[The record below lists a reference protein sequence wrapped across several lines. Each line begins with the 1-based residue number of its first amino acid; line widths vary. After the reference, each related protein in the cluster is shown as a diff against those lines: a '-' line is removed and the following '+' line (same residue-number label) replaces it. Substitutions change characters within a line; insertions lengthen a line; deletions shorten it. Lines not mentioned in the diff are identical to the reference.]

1 MNLHNPTLMLGLASL
16 LVLCWI
22 DTSVAFPSLVMP
34 RLHRSMDNELGLQNK
49 NMGFPQTDD
58 DVLELEQL
66 REVHPEEPLS
76 YSHQQNSE
84 TLMAEEPQP
93 LIMADETLPGLEQQ
107 LEAATPQLQSTQG
120 PQVPAESAGETPP
133 ESGNNGG
140 EQIKSFGGHRPPT
153 LQNNDG
159 GKTDGNGE
167 KPKAKCRLG
176 MYGAARLVY
185 GQNPVLPNTTT
196 TTSAPAAT
204 TMKSTTTTT
213 TTVAP
218 PPPPAPEVP
227 AQDDSDESDNDSDVS
242 AEPGEP
248 AEPAVENQDIVENV
262 ENAEQAPEPAPETSD
277 DGETVNQPSEIE
289 VTEAPPEVPT
299 VPVTIATTQAPT
311 QVYTYRPYR
320 TTKKP
325 RRDEEPERQV
335 IGDLVLEDESAL
347 RKSTSRRSVTHM
359 TPKTAESL
367 LKHGNGQYSSFDM
380 AQYVFWTGDEAGV
393 AKAVEELIQQDMMSR
408 EDALKFLHE
417 IRVGIEYLQKSYA
430 NRIFPE
436 EIHHNTVKKSF
447 ITKPSTTTTTT
458 TSTTTTTTTT
468 PKPDLQYL
476 NFEQNLEEPENLNL
490 AKALDNIAL
499 WHKLQAMNQGN
510 QASQDTSEDE
520 NETRRPK
527 IADCDHKEYN
537 LEEIIY
543 KLARIMFTES
553 LTHGDEAQREIKK
566 LMDFFEREHELGV
579 IPLDLEQKVIHVL
592 LQALSD
598 TLTEKPELWPA
609 AQYPYNRLL
618 RSYAH
623 TNYMRPSS
631 TNV

>member
-1 MNLHNPTLMLGLASL
+1 MNLHNPTLMLGFATL
-16 LVLCWI
+16 LVFCWI
-22 DTSVAFPSLVMP
+22 ETSVAFPSLVMP
-34 RLHRSMDNELGLQNK
+34 RMHRSMDNELGVQNK
-49 NMGFPQTDD
+49 IMGFPQTDD
-58 DVLELEQL
+58 DVFELEQL
-66 REVHPEEPLS
+66 RDVHPEQPIS
-76 YSHQQNSE
+76 YSHQQNSD
-84 TLMAEEPQP
+84 TLVAEEPQP
-93 LIMADETLPGLEQQ
+93 LVMADETLPGLEQQ
-107 LEAATPQLQSTQG
+107 LESATPQLQSTQG

-133 ESGNNGG
+133 ESASNGG
-140 EQIKSFGGHRPPT
+140 EQPKSFGHRPPT
-153 LQNNDG
+153 LQIHDG

-185 GQNPVLPNTTT
+185 GQNPVLPNVTS

-204 TMKSTTTTT
+204 TVKSTTTTTT

-218 PPPPAPEVP
+218 TPPPPEVP
-227 AQDDSDESDNDSDVS
+227 TQDDSDESDNDSDAS
-242 AEPGEP
+242 AEP
-248 AEPAVENQDIVENV
+248 AEPIEPVAENPNSPVETVD
-262 ENAEQAPEPAPETSD
+262 NAEQAPAPQPPPPETSD
-277 DGETVNQPSEIE
+277 IVETLNQPSENQ

-325 RRDEEPERQV
+325 RKDEEPERQV
-335 IGDLVLEDESAL
+335 IGDLFLEDESAL

-367 LKHGNGQYSSFDM
+367 LKHNNGQYSSFDM

-393 AKAVEELIQQDMMSR
+393 ARAVEELIQQDM
-408 EDALKFLHE
+408 
-417 IRVGIEYLQKSYA
+417 KSYA

-447 ITKPSTTTTTT
+447 ITKPSTTTSTTT
-458 TSTTTTTTTT
+458 TTTTTTTT

-490 AKALDNIAL
+490 GKALDNIAL

-510 QASQDTSEDE
+510 QDRQDTGEDE
-520 NETRRPK
+520 SETRRPK

>member
-1 MNLHNPTLMLGLASL
+1 MNLHNPTLMLGFATL
-16 LVLCWI
+16 LVFCWI
-22 DTSVAFPSLVMP
+22 ETSVAFPSLVMP
-34 RLHRSMDNELGLQNK
+34 RMHRSMDNELGVQNK
-49 NMGFPQTDD
+49 IMGFPQTDD
-58 DVLELEQL
+58 DVFELEQL
-66 REVHPEEPLS
+66 RDVHPEQPIS
-76 YSHQQNSE
+76 YSHQQNSD
-84 TLMAEEPQP
+84 TLVAEEPQP
-93 LIMADETLPGLEQQ
+93 LVMADETLPGLEQQ
-107 LEAATPQLQSTQG
+107 LESATPQLQSTQG

-133 ESGNNGG
+133 ESASNGG
-140 EQIKSFGGHRPPT
+140 EQPKSFGHRPPT
-153 LQNNDG
+153 LQIHDG

-167 KPKAKCRLG
+167 KPKAK
-176 MYGAARLVY
+176 
-185 GQNPVLPNTTT
+185 
-196 TTSAPAAT
+196 
-204 TMKSTTTTT
+204 
-213 TTVAP
+213 
-218 PPPPAPEVP
+218 
-227 AQDDSDESDNDSDVS
+227 
-242 AEPGEP
+242 
-248 AEPAVENQDIVENV
+248 
-262 ENAEQAPEPAPETSD
+262 
-277 DGETVNQPSEIE
+277 
-289 VTEAPPEVPT
+289 
-299 VPVTIATTQAPT
+299 
-311 QVYTYRPYR
+311 
-320 TTKKP
+320 
-325 RRDEEPERQV
+325 
-335 IGDLVLEDESAL
+335 
-347 RKSTSRRSVTHM
+347 
-359 TPKTAESL
+359 TAESL
-367 LKHGNGQYSSFDM
+367 LKHNNGQYSSFDM

-393 AKAVEELIQQDMMSR
+393 ARAVEELIQQDMMSR

-447 ITKPSTTTTTT
+447 ITKPSTTTSTTT
-458 TSTTTTTTTT
+458 TTTTTTTT

-490 AKALDNIAL
+490 GKALDNIAL

-510 QASQDTSEDE
+510 QDRQDTGEDE
-520 NETRRPK
+520 SETRRPK